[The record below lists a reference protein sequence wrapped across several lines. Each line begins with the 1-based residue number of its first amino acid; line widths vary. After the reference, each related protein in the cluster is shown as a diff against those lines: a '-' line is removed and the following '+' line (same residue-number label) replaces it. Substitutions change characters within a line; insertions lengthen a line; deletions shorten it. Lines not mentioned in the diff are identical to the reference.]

1 MSTILQA
8 LEKSKLTQAGG
19 PPPITQPEKKTNLWK
34 IALSVALF
42 VIITLLSTLIY
53 ILLNPNNEPQILV
66 ATPTERAPINNNATK
81 IIFETQPL
89 PVLAPIPKKKKVKAV
104 VETISTEHEESAI
117 KPMQVTSNQEETY
130 IEPIEDQQTIDYDA
144 IPNDLKERFKLA
156 VLMTDIDEHDNSL
169 NDIDPTEEEV
179 SDGSDI
185 REMSSDFQNKVSPI
199 RYDSHM
205 YSSAIEERWIRINGE
220 ILREGDVDSTGQLEL
235 LEIQPQRS
243 IFRLGRQSFSIESL
257 EDWLGY

>member
-8 LEKSKLTQAGG
+8 LEKNKLNQAGA
-19 PPPITQPEKKTNLWK
+19 PPPIIQHEEKLGIWK
-34 IALSVALF
+34 IALSLALF
-42 VIITLLSTLIY
+42 IIIALLSILIY
-53 ILLNPNNEPQILV
+53 ILLNPKTEPPILV
-66 ATPTERAPINNNATK
+66 SAPTELTPVNHSATK

-89 PVLAPIPKKKKVKAV
+89 PVPVIKEIKVKPTIKTV
-104 VETISTEHEESAI
+104 VEVEHEEPAI
-117 KPMQVTSNQEETY
+117 KPMQVTSAQGETY
-130 IEPIEDQQTIDYDA
+130 LEPIKEQSALDYDD
-144 IPNDLKERFKLA
+144 IPSDLKERFKLA
-156 VLMTDIDEHDNSL
+156 VLMTDIEENDHSIDNNAS
-169 NDIDPTEEEV
+169 IEEEI

-185 REMSSDFQNKVSPI
+185 REMSSAFQNKVPPI

-205 YSSAIEERWIRINGE
+205 YSSAIKERWIRINGE
-220 ILREGDVDSTGQLEL
+220 TLQEGDIDSTGQLEL